1 MLYLNISLKTPRD
14 QRSAT
19 VIYSSSTRR
28 NKNTTS
34 EREVMILFFL
44 VKTITEIYL
53 LSNGI
58 GRPFKPKKYGNF
70 SCSEERQYFFIIN
83 STWLYH
89 GINKLNHV
97 ITSCSHTQ
105 VHDYFM
111 CQANIQES
119 DEKSLA
125 MRF

>member
-1 MLYLNISLKTPRD
+1 MLFNFLKTRQVLYLNISLKTPRD

-34 EREVMILFFL
+34 EREVMTLFFL

-58 GRPFKPKKYGNF
+58 GRPFKPKK
-70 SCSEERQYFFIIN
+70 
-83 STWLYH
+83 
-89 GINKLNHV
+89 
-97 ITSCSHTQ
+97 
-105 VHDYFM
+105 
-111 CQANIQES
+111 
-119 DEKSLA
+119 
-125 MRF
+125 